1 MSYFTLQVD
10 LLSSRYL
17 SNSMVL
23 ITKQKTLKWFSLSP
37 RVSYVCRIDRSLAQP
52 WIDYHF
58 LGQKHDL
65 NICLREQKIPKKVKF
80 GFCNSLCLARWYQ
93 IIFILLVVH
102 SMLVWPQLWSFKEL
116 VWYFIDFMV
125 SFFIWLSL
133 NLEWPNKIEA

>member
-1 MSYFTLQVD
+1 MIHVLFYITGRFIELKIFSSLV
-10 LLSSRYL
+10 LL
-17 SNSMVL
+17 
-23 ITKQKTLKWFSLSP
+23 IKQKTLKWFSLSP

-65 NICLREQKIPKKVKF
+65 NICLREQKVPKKKLKF

-102 SMLVWPQLWSFKEL
+102 SMLVWPQLWSLKGL
-116 VWYFIDFMV
+116 NWHVLYF
-125 SFFIWLSL
+125 
-133 NLEWPNKIEA
+133 NR